1 MNSGQDRTCCTH
13 GASPGYPTKV
23 LGRYPRRLPPELA
36 GWGRAVS
43 RLAWTDPAP
52 LEVERP
58 RLPWWTLLP
67 CKLLLATSPIIVV
80 VVLIMVLA
88 FAARRVWRYPL
99 FLIGGTTLTGL
110 GMGYS
115 WWVPVWLV
123 SGPAVA
129 GGLWAWAHPD
139 SFDRIAVRQVRSEWR
154 RALVYA
160 WPWKRVMLFSDLT
173 KHTRHRQRSTHY
185 PKLRRVR
192 SDGWRDR
199 VSVKLLHG
207 QCADTYAAH
216 AAELANSFRA
226 HSCRVRVDQPRRI
239 WLDFLHSDPLAAPI
253 GVPALAEP
261 GTGVDLA
268 RVVIGRTET
277 GRPWV
282 LRLADRHVLVAG
294 VSDAGKSSVMW
305 SVLRALAPWIRSG
318 MVQVFGIDPKGG
330 MELGRAE
337 NLFHKLVCTNGTEA
351 IALLEHVATLTRQ
364 RAEALRRQR
373 SRKWTPASGQPFMLL
388 IVDELADVIAYQPDN
403 GLRKRANLALQS
415 ILSQGRAPGVC
426 VIGQLQD
433 PRKEIIDFR
442 HLFPVRIAMRLD
454 EPQQVDMVLGD
465 GVRQRGATAHEI
477 SEDTPGVA
485 WVKIDGRRE
494 PQRARAFHGTDADLD
509 ELCDYLTAGR
519 YDAPRPLTGK
529 EAA

>member
-1 MNSGQDRTCCTH
+1 M
-13 GASPGYPTKV
+13 
-23 LGRYPRRLPPELA
+23 
-36 GWGRAVS
+36 S

-67 CKLLLATSPIIVV
+67 RRFLWAVSPVIAVV
-80 VVLIMVLA
+80 VVVMVVV

-99 FLIGGTTLTGL
+99 FLIGGTILTGL
-110 GMGYS
+110 GVGYS
-115 WWVPVWLV
+115 RWAPVWL
-123 SGPAVA
+123 AA
-129 GGLWAWAHPD
+129 GLGAASALWAWAHPD
-139 SFDRIAVRQVRSEWR
+139 SFERIAARQMRSEWR

-160 WPWKRVMLFSDLT
+160 WPWRRVMLFSDLA
-173 KHTRHRQRSTHY
+173 KHTGHRQRRTHY
-185 PKLRRVR
+185 PVLRRVR
-192 SDGWRDR
+192 AEGWRDR
-199 VSVKLLHG
+199 VSVRLLHG
-207 QCADTYAAH
+207 QCAAVYAAH
-216 AAELANSFRA
+216 AAELANSFGARC
-226 HSCRVRVDQPRRI
+226 CRVRVDKPRRI
-239 WLDFLHSDPLAAPI
+239 WLDFVHADPLAAPI
-253 GVPALAEP
+253 TVPSLAEP

-305 SVLRALAPWIRSG
+305 AVLRVLAPWIRSG
-318 MVQVFGIDPKGG
+318 LVQVFGIDPKGG

-337 NLFHKLVCTNGTEA
+337 GLFHQLVCTNGA
-351 IALLEHVATLTRQ
+351 DAVALLEHVATLTRH
-364 RAEALRRQR
+364 RAETLRRQGT
-373 SRKWTPASGQPFMLL
+373 RKWTPASGQPFVLL

-442 HLFPVRIAMRLD
+442 HLFPTRIAMRLD
-454 EPQQVDMVLGD
+454 EPTQVDMVLGD
-465 GVRQRGATAHEI
+465 GVRQRGAAAHEI

-485 WVKIDGRRE
+485 WAKIDGRRD
-494 PQRARAFHGTDADLD
+494 PDRARAFHTTDADLD
-509 ELCDYLTAGR
+509 ELSAYVTAGR
-519 YDAPRPLTGK
+519 HHAPRPLTGI